1 MPDFASELRLP
12 IQPAA
17 VSFAREY
24 TRAISALAQLP
35 SLDSDVFVDAV
46 TAACN
51 DIIGST
57 ESGGDGLILR
67 GVVTPTTVSLT
78 IREQGK
84 PFDPSVADATG
95 TGSPV
100 KCCDWASLRHAVDEA
115 HWCSRGSA
123 GMELKLLKRCPQ
135 IHIVEQ
141 VPGLKPLAHD
151 VPVAPEQ
158 VYVIRRFQP
167 EDAVG
172 VACCVYE
179 SYGYTYGYGDLYYP
193 DRIVHLNGTRQ
204 LISIVAI
211 DQSGG
216 IVGHLALERSERI
229 AESSEAV
236 VSPAHRGRHLLERLR
251 TALEEE
257 ARRMG
262 LEGVVGYPVTTH
274 IFSQRMEEKF
284 GAVLCGVALGQM
296 PQSTVFKNIAGEPAP
311 QRISTM
317 FYFKYLAQTPSPT
330 VYAPHQH
337 RPIMDRL
344 YSAFGLAAEFRA
356 SSDAEA
362 AAVPARGHLTVKL
375 DRDWGFGEIHVEIA
389 GEDTATEICQAKRD
403 LVETD
408 SVEVIYLFLPL
419 AQPATPALCAAAEA
433 EGFFWSGVIP
443 RAASDG
449 DMLCLQYLKATP
461 DLGLIQVA
469 GPAGRALLDYVAA
482 ERRRVR
488 AGLALTTSHSG

>member
-35 SLDSDVFVDAV
+35 SLDSDTFVDAV
-46 TAACN
+46 TAACS
-51 DIIGST
+51 DIIGGT
-57 ESGGDGLILR
+57 ESGGDGLVLR
-67 GVVTPTTVSLT
+67 GVVTPSAVSLT

-100 KCCDWASLRHAVDEA
+100 KCCDWESLRHAVDEA

-141 VPGLKPLAHD
+141 VPGLKPLALD

-172 VACCVYE
+172 IACCVYE
-179 SYGYTYGYGDLYYP
+179 SYGYTYGFGDLYYP
-193 DRIVHLNGTRQ
+193 DRIVHLNGTGQ

-257 ARRMG
+257 ARGMG
-262 LEGVVGYPVTTH
+262 LDGVIGYPVTTH
-274 IFSQRMEEKF
+274 VFSQRMEEKF

-317 FYFKYLAQTPSPT
+317 FYFKYMAQPPPT
-330 VYAPHQH
+330 IVYAPERH
-337 RPIMDRL
+337 RPIIDRL
-344 YSAFGLAAEFRA
+344 YAALDLAAEFRA

-419 AQPATPALCAAAEA
+419 AQSATPALCAAAEA
-433 EGFFWSGVIP
+433 EGFFWSGVVP
-443 RAASDG
+443 CAASDG
-449 DMLCLQYLKATP
+449 DILCLQYLRATP
-461 DLGLIQVA
+461 DFGLIQIA

-482 ERRRVR
+482 ERTR
-488 AGLALTTSHSG
+488 LTTSQSG

>member
-1 MPDFASELRLP
+1 MPDFDSELRLP

-17 VSFAREY
+17 LSFAREY

-35 SLDSDVFVDAV
+35 SLDSDGFVDAV
-46 TAACN
+46 TAACS
-51 DIIGST
+51 DIISGV
-57 ESGGDGLILR
+57 EAGGDGLVLR
-67 GVVTPTTVSLT
+67 GVVTPSAVTLT

-84 PFDPSVADATG
+84 PFDPSMADATG

-100 KCCDWASLRHAVDEA
+100 KCCDWESLRHAVDEA

-123 GMELKLLKRCPQ
+123 GMELKLMKRCPQ
-135 IHIVEQ
+135 MHIVEQ
-141 VPGLKPLAHD
+141 VPGLKPLAKD

-158 VYVIRRFQP
+158 DYVIRRFQP

-179 SYGYTYGYGDLYYP
+179 SYGYTYGFGDLYYP
-193 DRIVHLNGTRQ
+193 DRIVHLNGTGQ
-204 LISIVAI
+204 LVSIVAI

-216 IVGHLALERSERI
+216 IVGHLALERSDIGRI

-262 LEGVVGYPVTTH
+262 LDGVIGYPVTTH
-274 IFSQRMEEKF
+274 VFSQRMEEKF
-284 GAVLCGVALGQM
+284 GAILCGVALGQM
-296 PQSTVFKNIAGEPAP
+296 PESTVFKNIAGEPAA

-317 FYFKYLAQTPSPT
+317 FYFKYMASPPPAL
-330 VYAPHQH
+330 VYAPERH

-344 YSAFGLAAEFRA
+344 YAAFGLTAEFRA
-356 SSDAEA
+356 GSDAQPA
-362 AAVPARGHLTVKL
+362 AAPERGHLTVKL

-389 GEDTATEICQAKRD
+389 GTDTATEICQAKRD

-419 AQPATPALCAAAEA
+419 AQSATPALCAAAEA
-433 EGFFWSGVIP
+433 DGFFWSGVIP
-443 RAASDG
+443 RGASDG
-449 DMLCLQYLKATP
+449 DMLCLQYLQTTP
-461 DLGLIQVA
+461 DLGLIQIA

-482 ERRRVR
+482 ERTR
-488 AGLALTTSHSG
+488 LTTSHPG

>member
-1 MPDFASELRLP
+1 MPDFDSELRLP

-24 TRAISALAQLP
+24 TRAIAALAQLP

-46 TAACN
+46 TAACS
-51 DIIGST
+51 DIIGGT
-57 ESGGDGLILR
+57 ESGGDGIILR
-67 GVVTPTTVSLT
+67 GVVTPSAVSLT

-100 KCCDWASLRHAVDEA
+100 KRRDWELLRHAVDEA
-115 HWCSRGSA
+115 HWSSRGSA

-141 VPGLKPLAHD
+141 VPGLKPMRQD
-151 VPVAPEQ
+151 TPVAPEQ
-158 VYVIRRFQP
+158 SYVIRRFKP

-172 VACCVYE
+172 IACCVYE
-179 SYGYTYGYGDLYYP
+179 SYGYTYSYEDLYYP
-193 DRIVHLNGTRQ
+193 DRIVHLNGTGQ
-204 LISIVAI
+204 LVSIVAI
-211 DQSGG
+211 DQSGAV
-216 IVGHLALERSERI
+216 VGHLALERSDPGRI

-262 LEGVVGYPVTTH
+262 LDGVIGYPVTTH
-274 IFSQRMEEKF
+274 VFSQRMEEKF

-296 PQSTVFKNIAGEPAP
+296 PESTVFKNIAAGPAS
-311 QRISTM
+311 QRVSTM
-317 FYFKYLAQTPSPT
+317 FYFKYIAPPPPT
-330 VYAPHQH
+330 IVYAPDRH

-344 YSAFGLAAEFRA
+344 YAAFGLAAEFRA

-375 DRDWGFGEIHVEIA
+375 DRAWGFGEIHVELA

-403 LVETD
+403 LVETE

-419 AQPATPALCAAAEA
+419 AQSDTPALCAAAEA

-443 RAASDG
+443 RSASDG
-449 DMLCLQYLKATP
+449 DILCLQYLQTTP
-461 DLGLIQVA
+461 DLGLIQIA
-469 GPAGRALLDYVAA
+469 GPAGRALLDYVSA
-482 ERRRVR
+482 ERTR
-488 AGLALTTSHSG
+488 LTPKHPG